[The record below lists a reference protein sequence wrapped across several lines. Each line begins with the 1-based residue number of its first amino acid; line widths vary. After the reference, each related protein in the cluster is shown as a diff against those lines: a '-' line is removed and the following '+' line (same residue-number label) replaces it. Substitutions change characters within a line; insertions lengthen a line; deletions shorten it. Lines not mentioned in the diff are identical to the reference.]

1 MYLKILIY
9 IIINVNTFNRILQ
22 VKRIELSNSAN
33 KLKNGLFKMNDTSEK
48 VAGMTVELERATGT
62 VSKYTEECDKFLL
75 VILNNTSIAD
85 QQKIEVDE
93 TSKRIEEEKI
103 VCQTLYSLAVTDL
116 EKAMPALNEA
126 MEV

>member
-1 MYLKILIY
+1 M
-9 IIINVNTFNRILQ
+9 FNRTLHM
-22 VKRIELSNSAN
+22 KRNELSNSAN

-48 VAGMTVELERATGT
+48 VAGMTLELEKATAT

-93 TSKRIEEEKI
+93 TSKRIKEEEI
-103 VCQTLYSLAVTDL
+103 VSQTLYSLAVADL

-126 MEV
+126 MEVYKYNY

>member
-1 MYLKILIY
+1 MYLKILFY
-9 IIINVNTFNRILQ
+9 IIINVNIFNRTLQ
-22 VKRIELSNSAN
+22 MKRIELSNSAN

-48 VAGMTVELERATGT
+48 VTGMTLELEKATET

-75 VILNNTSIAD
+75 IILNNTSIAD
-85 QQKIEVDE
+85 QQKMEVDE
-93 TSKRIEEEKI
+93 TSKKIEEEKI
-103 VCQTLYSLAVTDL
+103 VCQTLYSLAITDL

>member
-1 MYLKILIY
+1 M
-9 IIINVNTFNRILQ
+9 
-22 VKRIELSNSAN
+22 KRIELSNSAN

-48 VAGMTVELERATGT
+48 VTGMTLELEKATET

-75 VILNNTSIAD
+75 IILNNTSIAD
-85 QQKIEVDE
+85 QQKMEVDE
-93 TSKRIEEEKI
+93 TSKKIEEEKI
-103 VCQTLYSLAVTDL
+103 VCQTLYSLAITDL